1 MQMRRAGEKTA
12 LARMTEPRSRRNLDA
27 NAERE
32 KSEREREESVREIT
46 EAIERRQREER
57 RGEVRE
63 LWLCYAMMKGREHV
77 C

>member
-32 KSEREREESVREIT
+32 KSERERGECERDNRSDREKT
-46 EAIERRQREER
+46 ERGEER
-57 RGEVRE
+57 RG
-63 LWLCYAMMKGREHV
+63 
-77 C
+77 